1 MGATME
7 GMVGE
12 KRILPERSEWFRSRG
27 IIGIAHTTIVVPT
40 HGLNHGVDH
49 LVTQVQGVTLTHTMF
64 AREERQL
71 VEEPGRR

>member
-27 IIGIAHTTIVVPT
+27 IISTTEV
-40 HGLNHGVDH
+40 LCW
-49 LVTQVQGVTLTHTMF
+49 Q
-64 AREERQL
+64 EEN
-71 VEEPGRR
+71 GG